1 METNFEIG
9 TPFVGRGGGGWPAHF
24 KKSSCLFLSGGPQIA
39 LRWVIQNQVA
49 LVVAADKRGYLL
61 EDVDVI
67 NWTLSDADF
76 ELLSTTPL
84 APEGPTRGN
93 CVSPTNPESQTAQTV
108 SE

>member
-1 METNFEIG
+1 MGNLF
-9 TPFVGRGGGGWPAHF
+9 FGGGCWLLARAWT
-24 KKSSCLFLSGGPQIA
+24 QIA

-76 ELLSTTPL
+76 ELLSTAPL

-93 CVSPTNPESQTAQTV
+93 CVSPTNPKSQTVA
-108 SE
+108 

>member
-1 METNFEIG
+1 MLARAWT
-9 TPFVGRGGGGWPAHF
+9 
-24 KKSSCLFLSGGPQIA
+24 QIA

-76 ELLSTTPL
+76 ELLSTAPL

-93 CVSPTNPESQTAQTV
+93 CVSPTNPKSQTVA
-108 SE
+108 